1 MNNVGVMAVLCIGA
15 IYAAYALGFYPVHV
29 AVGAVGLLAYAAFSK
44 PPAKQPPS
52 TGHSYMD
59 D

>member
-1 MNNVGVMAVLCIGA
+1 MNNIGVVAVLCIGA
-15 IYAAYALGFYPVHV
+15 IYAAYALGFYPMHV
-29 AVGAVGLLAYAAFSK
+29 AVAAVGLLAYAAFSK
-44 PPAKQPPS
+44 PPAKHPPS